1 MNFAKLA
8 KAGKRC
14 SRLGAV
20 QVLYSM
26 LLTSKEVSHDNIA
39 QEVKRIIQQYRE
51 GVVSYPEPVER
62 RPSDILM
69 PKQAFTSHL
78 LQLVAEFMPKIDN
91 CLTAYLTAEWD
102 LEKMGLLSA
111 SLLRIACAE
120 MLYAKEVP
128 TNVLLDEYVSIASY
142 FSEDEQVGFINAV
155 LQKLAQ
161 DQRANQP

>member
-1 MNFAKLA
+1 
-8 KAGKRC
+8 
-14 SRLGAV
+14 
-20 QVLYSM
+20 
-26 LLTSKEVSHDNIA
+26 
-39 QEVKRIIQQYRE
+39 
-51 GVVSYPEPVER
+51 
-62 RPSDILM
+62 M